1 MNSANACWVHSI
13 SIDGLQPW
21 LADKSSLDIERRV
34 SISLVPKCSGVSP
47 SSVWRQGLNAESSPL
62 LQRLLMHFASG
73 SHWSKPEVQFGKGAR
88 TDFFFVVLAFFL
100 FASVLQSQSIVADF
114 GSHVPVEKGP
124 TSASSLVSYWEKGAM
139 GLLAT
144 LNQGRSVYLE
154 ALCKPS
160 LARSSGQYK
169 PCPDRPVSV
178 SVVNRGPIL
187 GFVPAAFEALQ
198 GTMKQRG

>member
-13 SIDGLQPW
+13 SIEGLQPW

-88 TDFFFVVLAFFL
+88 TDFFFCCFGFF
-100 FASVLQSQSIVADF
+100 FICFRVT
-114 GSHVPVEKGP
+114 K
-124 TSASSLVSYWEKGAM
+124 
-139 GLLAT
+139 
-144 LNQGRSVYLE
+144 LE
-154 ALCKPS
+154 YCS
-160 LARSSGQYK
+160 WFWV
-169 PCPDRPVSV
+169 PCPCGKGSYVSLQPGV
-178 SVVNRGPIL
+178 IL
-187 GFVPAAFEALQ
+187 GKRSNGSSSHLKSGKERVPGGTLQ
-198 GTMKQRG
+198 TVFGKEFRAVRTLSWQTCVCVSS

>member
-1 MNSANACWVHSI
+1 MQRAHFCSSHCSCILHQGVIGQNQKYSLEKEP
-13 SIDGLQPW
+13 GLIFLLFW
-21 LADKSSLDIERRV
+21 L
-34 SISLVPKCSGVSP
+34 
-47 SSVWRQGLNAESSPL
+47 
-62 LQRLLMHFASG
+62 
-73 SHWSKPEVQFGKGAR
+73 
-88 TDFFFVVLAFFL
+88 FFL
-100 FASVLQSQSIVADF
+100 FTSVLQSQSILADF

-154 ALCKPS
+154 ALFKPS
-160 LARSSGQYK
+160 LSRSSGQYE

-178 SVVNRGPIL
+178 SVVNHGPIL

-198 GTMKQRG
+198 ATMKQRG